1 MISKKSSLRV
11 ADANLNRAR
20 EGLRVLEDS
29 ARFLREDADLSRKLK
44 RLRHRLDFVSRRNY
58 PKLLA
63 ARDSQRDIGARTKE
77 TGKRNIRGVLTA
89 NFRRSQEALRV
100 LEEFSGIFKKN
111 GTQDFKNIRFS
122 LYRLEKEFMGR

>member
-1 MISKKSSLRV
+1 M

-29 ARFLREDADLSRKLK
+29 ARFLREDSNLSRRLK

-63 ARDSQRDIGARTKE
+63 ARDSWRDIGSRTKE
-77 TGKRNIRGVLTA
+77 TGKRNVRGVLIA

-100 LEEFSGIFKKN
+100 LEEFSGIFGKN
-111 GTQDFKNIRFS
+111 GSQGFKRIRFE
-122 LYRLEKEFMGR
+122 LYQIEKEMNA